1 MKKVDKGKSKK
12 EGRERDMGE
21 KKINKEK
28 MGLEKLVYEKE
39 KKRMFR

>member
-1 MKKVDKGKSKK
+1 MKKVDKGMSKK

-28 MGLEKLVYEKE
+28 MG
-39 KKRMFR
+39 